1 MSQVWGPMQ
10 ELLKSNVDSVRRADG
25 SIEAWHGPGGL
36 GGLGIGLLWNVRL
49 MVIQWCF
56 HGTL

>member
-36 GGLGIGLLWNVRL
+36 GGLGGLGIGLLWNVRL
-49 MVIQWCF
+49 MVI
-56 HGTL
+56 